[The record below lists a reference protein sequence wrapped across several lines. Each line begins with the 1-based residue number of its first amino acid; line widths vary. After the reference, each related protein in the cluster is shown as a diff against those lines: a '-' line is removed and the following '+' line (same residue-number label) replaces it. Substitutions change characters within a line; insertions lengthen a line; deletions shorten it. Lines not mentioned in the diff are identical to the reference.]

1 MSGDGLWPP
10 EKSPS
15 HQRMEREVGM
25 FLTTVNRS
33 GKGAA
38 FYFFDAA
45 LQFEEFFLEGG

>member
-15 HQRMEREVGM
+15 HQRMGREVGV
-25 FLTTVNRS
+25 LLATVNRS
-33 GKGAA
+33 GKGGA

-45 LQFEEFFLEGG
+45 LQFEEFFPEGR